1 MTEINPTNST
11 TGADANYPVIDADTI
26 KKKLAEA
33 QEQPADTSFIKPT
46 SENDLAEY
54 SGEQDAEGAA
64 ETDTADETK
73 TDGDSET
80 GETKTDEST
89 EGESSTG
96 GQTTSGATNSTIA
109 LLQLQQQEYLN
120 EISRLNQEIQSAMK
134 NRQKAEAS
142 LAKLK
147 ARNADTS
154 DIQSRIDGY
163 TSNIS
168 SLNSQRDNALN
179 QFNSINTQII
189 QAINQASNT
198 QATSST
204 AASSG
209 TSATAETSG
218 VADTSGVNQ
227 GTLANYNAEKGQA
240 LANAANELYG
250 NNPYS
255 GGMCGQGVSDSI
267 ARGLGLSIC
276 GNGCDYRDLL
286 RNDSHFVEVTDQ
298 YPTVESLYDLPAGA
312 IVSWQPYNTTSA
324 GSIYGHVYISDGNG
338 NEISDFKSAMWNE
351 HYADGGSYTVFFP
364 V

>member
-1 MTEINPTNST
+1 MAINPTNPST
-11 TGADANYPVIDADTI
+11 ETETTYPIVDADTVRT
-26 KKKLAEA
+26 KLADS
-33 QEQPADTSFIKPT
+33 QDPADTSFIDET

-54 SGEQDAEGAA
+54 SGEEDTDDAQS
-64 ETDTADETK
+64 TDETQ
-73 TDGDSET
+73 S
-80 GETKTDEST
+80 DEST
-89 EGESSTG
+89 
-96 GQTTSGATNSTIA
+96 QTTGSASNSQIA

-120 EISRLNQEIQSAMK
+120 EIARLNQELGSAMK

-147 ARNADTS
+147 VRGADTS
-154 DIQSRIDGY
+154 DIESRISGY
-163 TSNIS
+163 TSDIS
-168 SLNSQRDNALN
+168 SLNSQRNNALS
-179 QFNSINTQII
+179 QFSSINTQII
-189 QAINQASNT
+189 QAINQASN
-198 QATSST
+198 AS
-204 AASSG
+204 AASAATGTAEVSGTTGAANVTGTSG
-209 TSATAETSG
+209 TS
-218 VADTSGVNQ
+218 Q

-240 LANAANELYG
+240 LANAAEELYG
-250 NNPYS
+250 SNPYS
-255 GGMCGQGVSDSI
+255 GGMCGSGVSASI
-267 ARGLGLSIC
+267 SRGLGLSIC

-324 GSIYGHVYISDGNG
+324 GSIYGHVYIADGQG